1 MKYLTDVFSVVVP
14 EKDAEDK
21 AAAAKEKEKERM
33 KAEMK
38 AEQQRKEK
46 DELAQNQGI

>member
-1 MKYLTDVFSVVVP
+1 MMSVFSVVVP
-14 EKDAEDK
+14 EKAAEDK
-21 AAAAKEKEKERM
+21 AAAAKEKEKERL

-46 DELAQNQGI
+46 DEIAQNQGI